1 MKANFD
7 ISAVTNKTPLSKIMF
22 LGSCNNC
29 DKLVDIS
36 AQLSNDAKRKLV
48 TMYGTMVRGG
58 MTFCKRVIDID
69 YCNKCAQANLG

>member
-36 AQLSNDAKRKLV
+36 AQLSDYVKRRLV
-48 TMYGTMVRGG
+48 ETYGTIVRGD

-69 YCNKCAQANLG
+69 YCKTCAQANLG